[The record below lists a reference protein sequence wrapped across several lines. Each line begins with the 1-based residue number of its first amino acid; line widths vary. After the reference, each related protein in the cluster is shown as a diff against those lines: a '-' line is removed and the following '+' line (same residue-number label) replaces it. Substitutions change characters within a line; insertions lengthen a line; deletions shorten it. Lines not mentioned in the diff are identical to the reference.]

1 MVMEAATLS
10 GPRRKCTVVPVQKSL
25 SLPSYAR
32 AGGEGI
38 DHRLIFAAL
47 EQKERVRRKSR
58 IFATRKEKCDRPSH
72 LFCLPIP
79 TSGAKCRETSLSSD
93 TSCSSLEYKKSSP
106 ILVKKETAPKSRKDA
121 TSSSEKEDN
130 TKSGKESTLKS
141 APKTQKLETST
152 YETANTIK
160 SENKTTT
167 NLTLAHHDAIDW
179 EISQPQIKLGLNSSQ
194 KISDI
199 RKGQRS
205 PMDTLRLTVCS
216 SDSMERSSRSSSDS
230 LSRKER
236 MIALKARVE
245 AAREKYGNTSSSEE
259 EAGSRSAIT
268 RYNSDGVI
276 HRSVRDV
283 KSRSYLR
290 EKRLR
295 RRSQDEFSI
304 KKAQRKQNLSLSINP
319 EGDGI
324 RLDLEKA
331 SKIQFSNNHLDIKT
345 DFCSSPNFPD
355 MLKKNYFSDF
365 PSKENA
371 MHFVQARIRHIED
384 EERKRKS
391 GSEFLEKFGIPK
403 MQNHENSSPVSTE
416 RKCVLEKPNEPSSI
430 VSEAKTS
437 NFDLALRSSPIP
449 RSAQA
454 PTPPPRSPK
463 SMTFI
468 NKALIQHQNSLIL
481 NQENSVERKK
491 VFLSNVPVMSY
502 SQIFEKFD
510 SKIDLA
516 SGDAITG
523 SPNGTSEKQKIK
535 ELFSSRRKTCGNF
548 DFMDNNILDE
558 LRSIGS
564 SSGSITSNLV
574 ANKKFSSAMQ
584 IKKTDNKGYFSSTE
598 TPGLPSEDDARNKM
612 WKTKWHENEQRK
624 EYMFNSLE
632 SRKKVNPPSWA
643 KWRTPPSKNETCLC
657 NLFPDSKFSCPCKTN
672 TFERKMH
679 SSTSDVSKSEA
690 LDLINPKDV
699 SSLPIKYSSTKLGS
713 NTSATN
719 DDLTLKASKDQP
731 LKSVHVTRES
741 ITNRENTLKNEK
753 SEKLSAA
760 ANLDSAMEEL
770 ENVYRSL
777 KMSSDN
783 LSDRNSISNISLSD
797 DEVKFPKPKK
807 KDIFGINDSRF
818 PRRSSVCETGL
829 GSSKNFNYHTSNVCS
844 PIKYALPVKNDEN
857 SEVNQC
863 SIDELFNDL
872 TQQLDLEQKLIKDPK
887 DNRHQQPKF
896 SLPANRFDIPKR
908 SNKPSPHVSI
918 HKEFYENLCKNSRD
932 QSVKNHS
939 PRICENNTFSSVEP
953 PDKKRQKAVRSLSE
967 NISYLMSTANLDS
980 SNKNDVDNDYVE
992 KSSVNQLLQKSY
1004 EHVFPDST
1012 TNFGTKRD
1020 ANFNQSN
1027 LSPKSEKKPS
1037 NSKIDEIRHI
1047 RVSMDTNILQS
1058 NSVTSSNSNSDS
1070 KQYPSLS
1077 SAVSATQSINKSET
1091 TKPCVSE
1098 QNFESKENQDVLD
1111 ETGLEKLLN
1120 SLLGEVPERQSSL
1133 SQTKNL
1139 GPTTPPPI
1147 VPGKLQ
1153 NVTANRSTVLQKMD
1167 ACIASNGKSKSPAT
1181 ESYLKNV
1188 KSEEHSQKVTFRQN
1202 DNSLNQSSF
1211 IPVYTKKTDM
1221 CHNFTKNATED
1232 KNKSR
1237 KVESS
1242 EPVKTLNSLHSPP
1255 PRQKC
1260 LTDQIP
1266 GMAWNTHLRRRSVGF
1281 EDVASLSHYG
1291 FNLANKRMQ
1300 SEAVNCNISAESALR
1315 PTFVHGFFRI
1325 TGSFGTLKNDFSPEL
1340 ETVLVQ
1346 NDTM

>member
-10 GPRRKCTVVPVQKSL
+10 GPHRKCAVVPVQKSL

-38 DHRLIFAAL
+38 DHKLIFAAL

-58 IFATRKEKCDRPSH
+58 IFAPRKEKCDRPSH

-79 TSGAKCRETSLSSD
+79 SSGAKCRETSLSSD

-106 ILVKKETAPKSRKDA
+106 VLTRKETVPKPRKGDA
-121 TSSSEKEDN
+121 SNSGKEDT
-130 TKSGKESTLKS
+130 TKSDKESTLKPS
-141 APKTQKLETST
+141 KQETST
-152 YETANTIK
+152 YETATTIK
-160 SENKTTT
+160 SESKTTAISSRT
-167 NLTLAHHDAIDW
+167 HQNAIDW
-179 EISQPQIKLGLNSSQ
+179 EANLSRTKPGINSNQ
-194 KISDI
+194 KISEN
-199 RKGQRS
+199 RKDQRNS
-205 PMDTLRLTVCS
+205 MDTLRLTVCS

-259 EAGSRSAIT
+259 EAESRLAIT

-295 RRSQDEFSI
+295 RRSQDEFSV
-304 KKAQRKQNLSLSINP
+304 KKVQRKQNLSLSINP

-324 RLDLEKA
+324 RLDLEK
-331 SKIQFSNNHLDIKT
+331 SSRTQFSNNNLDIKT
-345 DFCSSPNFPD
+345 DFCPSPNFPD

-384 EERKRKS
+384 EERKRRS
-391 GSEFLEKFGIPK
+391 GSDFHERFGIQK
-403 MQNHENSSPVSTE
+403 MQNHENSELMASTE
-416 RKCVLEKPNEPSSI
+416 LRRPFEKPNELSNTK
-430 VSEAKTS
+430 SEIKTS
-437 NFDLALRSSPIP
+437 NFDLAMRSSPIP
-449 RSAQA
+449 KSA

-481 NQENSVERKK
+481 NQENSLERKK
-491 VFLSNVPVMSY
+491 VFLSNVPALSY

-510 SKIDLA
+510 SKIDLS
-516 SGDAITG
+516 SGEAKFTD
-523 SPNGTSEKQKIK
+523 SPNNTSEKQKIK

-548 DFMDNNILDE
+548 DFIDNNILDE
-558 LRSIGS
+558 LCSIGNS
-564 SSGSITSNLV
+564 VCSTTSNLT
-574 ANKKFSSAMQ
+574 ANKKFSSALQ
-584 IKKTDNKGYFSSTE
+584 IKKTENKGYFSSTE
-598 TPGLPSEDDARNKM
+598 TPGFPSEDDARNKM
-612 WKTKWHENEQRK
+612 WKSKWQEIEQRK

-632 SRKKVNPPSWA
+632 NRKKSNFPSCG
-643 KWRTPPSKNETCLC
+643 KWRAPPSKTETCLC
-657 NLFPDSKFSCPCKTN
+657 HLFPESKLSCSCKS
-672 TFERKMH
+672 ESKQMH
-679 SSTSDVSKSEA
+679 SSASDTSKLEA
-690 LDLINPKDV
+690 FSLVNPKDV
-699 SSLPIKYSSTKLGS
+699 SSLPVRYSSSKLKLD
-713 NTSATN
+713 TN
-719 DDLTLKASKDQP
+719 AAGNDLTLKTSKDQQ
-731 LKSVHVTRES
+731 LKLIHLTREN
-741 ITNRENTLKNEK
+741 ITNGESTLKNENT
-753 SEKLSAA
+753 EKLSAA

-797 DEVKFPKPKK
+797 DEVKFPKPKN
-807 KDIFGINDSRF
+807 KDILGINDSRF

-829 GSSKNFNYHTSNVCS
+829 GSNKNFNYHKPTICS
-844 PIKYALPVKNDEN
+844 PLKYVLPVSNDKN
-857 SEVNQC
+857 SEINQC

-872 TQQLDLEQKLIKDPK
+872 TQQLDLEQKLLKDPK
-887 DNRHQQPKF
+887 DNRYQQPKL
-896 SLPANRFDIPKR
+896 SLPANRFDSPKR
-908 SNKPSPHVSI
+908 SNKPSPQVSL
-918 HKEFYENLCKNSRD
+918 HKEFYENLCKNNRD
-932 QSVKNHS
+932 QITKNHS
-939 PRICENNTFSSVEP
+939 PRVSENGTSSSVEP

-967 NISYLMSTANLDS
+967 NISYLMSTAHLDS
-980 SNKNDVDNDYVE
+980 DDKKTSDNTLKTMQTD
-992 KSSVNQLLQKSY
+992 QPLQKCY
-1004 EHVFPDST
+1004 DRILPDTT
-1012 TNFGTKRD
+1012 TNFGSKRD
-1020 ANFNQSN
+1020 TNFNQSS
-1027 LSPKSEKKPS
+1027 LSNKSEEKSLNLKR
-1037 NSKIDEIRHI
+1037 DEIRHI

-1058 NSVTSSNSNSDS
+1058 DSITSSNSFSDC

-1077 SAVSATQSINKSET
+1077 SAVSATQSSGKSEIP
-1091 TKPCVSE
+1091 KPCLPE
-1098 QNFESKENQDVLD
+1098 QNYESKENLDVLD

-1133 SQTKNL
+1133 SQTKDL
-1139 GPTTPPPI
+1139 EPTTPPPV

-1153 NVTANRSTVLQKMD
+1153 NVTINRSTALQKMD
-1167 ACIASNGKSKSPAT
+1167 ACFASKGKSKSPGT

-1188 KSEEHSQKVTFRQN
+1188 KSEEHAQKVTFRQN
-1202 DNSLNQSSF
+1202 DNSLNQPSF

-1221 CHNFTKNATED
+1221 CHNFTKNSAED
-1232 KNKSR
+1232 KNKPGQ
-1237 KVESS
+1237 VESS
-1242 EPVKTLNSLHSPP
+1242 ESVKLLNNLHSPP

-1281 EDVASLSHYG
+1281 EDVASLSHNYG

-1300 SEAVNCNISAESALR
+1300 SAAEK
-1315 PTFVHGFFRI
+1315 F
-1325 TGSFGTLKNDFSPEL
+1325 
-1340 ETVLVQ
+1340 
-1346 NDTM
+1346 

>member
-1 MVMEAATLS
+1 MICSLFLKVGNFTSNVCGMVMEAATLS
-10 GPRRKCTVVPVQKSL
+10 GPHRKCTAVPIQKSL

-58 IFATRKEKCDRPSH
+58 IFAPRKEKCNRPSH

-106 ILVKKETAPKSRKDA
+106 VLAKKETVLKSRKED
-121 TSSSEKEDN
+121 TPNSEKEDN
-130 TKSGKESTLKS
+130 IKSDKESTLKS
-141 APKTQKLETST
+141 APKTPKQETST
-152 YETANTIK
+152 YEIANTIK
-160 SENKTTT
+160 SESKTTGNPSRT
-167 NLTLAHHDAIDW
+167 HQDAIDW
-179 EISQPQIKLGLNSSQ
+179 ETNRSQTKLGLNSLQ
-194 KISDI
+194 KVSEN

-259 EAGSRSAIT
+259 EAESRSAIT

-304 KKAQRKQNLSLSINP
+304 KTQRKQNLSLSINP

-331 SKIQFSNNHLDIKT
+331 SKTQFSNNHLDIKT

-384 EERKRKS
+384 EERKRRS
-391 GSEFLEKFGIPK
+391 GSDFLEKFGIQK
-403 MQNHENSSPVSTE
+403 MQNHENSSPISTE
-416 RKCVLEKPNEPSSI
+416 RRRPLEKPNEPSST

-437 NFDLALRSSPIP
+437 NFDLAMRSSPIP

-481 NQENSVERKK
+481 NQENSLERKK
-491 VFLSNVPVMSY
+491 VFLSNVPALSY

-516 SGDAITG
+516 SGDAKFPDTG

-548 DFMDNNILDE
+548 DFIDNNILDE
-558 LRSIGS
+558 LCSIGNSVS
-564 SSGSITSNLV
+564 STTSNLV

-612 WKTKWHENEQRK
+612 WKSKWQENEQRK

-632 SRKKVNPPSWA
+632 SRKKPNPPSWV
-643 KWRTPPSKNETCLC
+643 KWRTPPSKTETCLC
-657 NLFPDSKFSCPCKTN
+657 HLFPDSKFSCSCKTK
-672 TFERKMH
+672 FESKQMH
-679 SSTSDVSKSEA
+679 SSTSDTSKLEA
-690 LDLINPKDV
+690 FGLVNPKDV
-699 SSLPIKYSSTKLGS
+699 SSLPVKYSSSKLRS
-713 NTSATN
+713 DISATN

-731 LKSVHVTRES
+731 LKSIHLTRKS
-741 ITNRENTLKNEK
+741 ITNGESTLKNEN

-797 DEVKFPKPKK
+797 DDVKFPKPKN

-829 GSSKNFNYHTSNVCS
+829 GSSKNLNYHKSTLCS
-844 PIKYALPVKNDEN
+844 ALKYALPVSKDKN

-872 TQQLDLEQKLIKDPK
+872 TQQLDLEQKLLKDPK

-896 SLPANRFDIPKR
+896 SLPANRFDSPKR
-908 SNKPSPHVSI
+908 SNKPSPQVSI
-918 HKEFYENLCKNSRD
+918 HKEFYENLCKNRLD
-932 QSVKNHS
+932 QSVKNNS
-939 PRICENNTFSSVEP
+939 PRICENNNSSSIEP
-953 PDKKRQKAVRSLSE
+953 PDRKRQKAVRSLSE

-980 SNKNDVDNDYVE
+980 NNKIPVDNNNVE
-992 KSSVNQLLQKSY
+992 KSTADQPSQKSY
-1004 EHVFPDST
+1004 ERVLPDST
-1012 TNFGTKRD
+1012 TNFGPKRD
-1020 ANFNQSN
+1020 TNFNQSS
-1027 LSPKSEKKPS
+1027 LSPKSEEKSLNLKR
-1037 NSKIDEIRHI
+1037 DEIRHI
-1047 RVSMDTNILQS
+1047 RVSMDTNVLQS
-1058 NSVTSSNSNSDS
+1058 NSVTSSNSFSDS

-1077 SAVSATQSINKSET
+1077 SAVSATQSVNKSET
-1091 TKPCVSE
+1091 PKPCLPE
-1098 QNFESKENQDVLD
+1098 QNFESKENLDVLD

-1133 SQTKNL
+1133 SQPKDL
-1139 GPTTPPPI
+1139 GPTTPPPV
-1147 VPGKLQ
+1147 VPGEM
-1153 NVTANRSTVLQKMD
+1153 RVLQHLD
-1167 ACIASNGKSKSPAT
+1167 VIR
-1181 ESYLKNV
+1181 LK
-1188 KSEEHSQKVTFRQN
+1188 
-1202 DNSLNQSSF
+1202 
-1211 IPVYTKKTDM
+1211 PV
-1221 CHNFTKNATED
+1221 
-1232 KNKSR
+1232 
-1237 KVESS
+1237 
-1242 EPVKTLNSLHSPP
+1242 
-1255 PRQKC
+1255 
-1260 LTDQIP
+1260 
-1266 GMAWNTHLRRRSVGF
+1266 
-1281 EDVASLSHYG
+1281 LS
-1291 FNLANKRMQ
+1291 
-1300 SEAVNCNISAESALR
+1300 
-1315 PTFVHGFFRI
+1315 
-1325 TGSFGTLKNDFSPEL
+1325 
-1340 ETVLVQ
+1340 
-1346 NDTM
+1346 